1 MTKPRSLSVAQVLIL
16 STAGHRSDRMVL
28 PFPAGLRARGASQQ
42 RLIASLLKHGLVEEV
57 TTALPTLSWRQDGQG
72 GLYALLITTA
82 GLAAVG
88 IDADPPLAPA
98 PHAGSVPVPDTETSI
113 PDAPAAT
120 PALRPAGKL
129 GRVMDAAQ
137 AEQGATLAE
146 LVALTGWLPHTTRA
160 ALTRLRQ
167 RGFACELKDIAGRK
181 AYRLNAG
188 ADA

>member
-1 MTKPRSLSVAQVLIL
+1 MTKPRPLSVAQGLIL
-16 STAGHRSDRMVL
+16 NTAGHRADRMVL
-28 PFPAGLRARGASQQ
+28 PFPAGLPARGANLQ
-42 RLIASLLKHGLVEEV
+42 RLVASLLKRGLIEEV

-72 GLYALLITTA
+72 GLHALLITTA

-88 IDADPPLAPA
+88 IDADLPLAPA
-98 PHAGSVPVPDTETSI
+98 PHAGPVPVADVETSI
-113 PDAPAAT
+113 PDASAAMPAV
-120 PALRPAGKL
+120 RPAGKL

-167 RGFACELKDIAGRK
+167 RGFAFELKDIAGRK